1 MRATRARRTPSSI
14 CPRSAQSAV
23 VTSSTPRARSRTT
36 AGTLSVR
43 RRADSAS
50 GISCRVARWT
60 SKDSAGRRSRR
71 SWRSASCAI
80 PRTSST
86 SPSRSCSRS
95 NASPK
100 RARRTFTS
108 ASRPRRCGRRG
119 RCLHWEDR
127 RVHGDARAAF
137 ARRRRGSRAVARRK
151 DHRIGQRE
159 DRSSRRRS
167 RCGIKARKGQQN
179 RCQGR
184 RREDLRRYA
193 ALALAKGKGPYVPSA
208 DASPAAGERDRS
220 PAGSPGDPAPARAAV
235 ARADGAHAR
244 VPFRP
249 RAENALPARPDD
261 DGRDLQ
267 LARPPRNGKT
277 SIAEV
282 LATLMKGDVVL
293 PYAVEVDQQVVKV
306 YDQVYHRVAL
316 DPVVAER
323 LRFDHRW
330 VVSKRP
336 IVMTGGELT
345 LETLDLIYDETSK
358 FYEAPFQMKANGGIF
373 MVDDFGRQRVSPK
386 DLLNRWIVPLEKRV
400 DYLTLHTGKKIEIP
414 FDMLIIFSTNL
425 DPADLV
431 DEAFLRR
438 IRYKI
443 GIEAPSVEQYD
454 EIFKRIC
461 ERKQIDYR
469 AEAMSQIL
477 AHYRRKNLG
486 LRSCHP
492 RDILEQLTDTA
503 RFLGRPAQLTPDL
516 IDMACESYF
525 VSLDPSGSPQ
535 GA

>member
-1 MRATRARRTPSSI
+1 MYQAPTQVRPPASATGAQPAAPEIPLPPEPQSLEQTGLTLGFLSDLALKTLYLRGQMTMAEIASSLGLPMQNI
-14 CPRSAQSAV
+14 TERVMDFLKTERLVEIRGGAGLSSANYQFVIIDRGSEKAQEAL
-23 VTSSTPRARSRTT
+23 ARSQYVGKAPVPHQMYIQAVQRQSIANLHVTQDD
-36 AGTLSVR
+36 LVR
-43 RRADSAS
+43 AFAHM
-50 GISCRVARWT
+50 V
-60 SKDSAGRRSRR
+60 
-71 SWRSASCAI
+71 I
-80 PRTSST
+80 PRETLAQLG
-86 SPSRSCSRS
+86 P
-95 NASPK
+95 
-100 RARRTFTS
+100 
-108 ASRPRRCGRRG
+108 
-119 RCLHWEDR
+119 
-127 RVHGDARAAF
+127 
-137 ARRRRGSRAVARRK
+137 AVN
-151 DHRIGQRE
+151 
-159 DRSSRRRS
+159 S
-167 RCGIKARKGQQN
+167 
-179 RCQGR
+179 
-184 RREDLRRYA
+184 
-193 ALALAKGKGPYVPSA
+193 GKSIFLFGP
-208 DASPAAGERDRS
+208 
-220 PAGSPGDPAPARAAV
+220 PG
-235 ARADGAHAR
+235 
-244 VPFRP
+244 
-249 RAENALPARPDD
+249 
-261 DGRDLQ
+261 
-267 LARPPRNGKT
+267 NGKT

-345 LETLDLIYDETSK
+345 LETL
-358 FYEAPFQMKANGGIF
+358 
-373 MVDDFGRQRVSPK
+373 
-386 DLLNRWIVPLEKRV
+386 V

-461 ERKQIDYR
+461 TRKGIEYKT
-469 AEAMSQIL
+469 EAMSQIL
-477 AHYRRKNLG
+477 AHYRKKNLG

-492 RDILEQLTDTA
+492 RDIVEQLIDTA

-516 IDMACESYF
+516 IEMACDSYF
-525 VSLDPSGSPQ
+525 VSLDPSGNPP

>member
-1 MRATRARRTPSSI
+1 VNSGKSI
-14 CPRSAQSAV
+14 F
-23 VTSSTPRARSRTT
+23 
-36 AGTLSVR
+36 L
-43 RRADSAS
+43 
-50 GISCRVARWT
+50 
-60 SKDSAGRRSRR
+60 
-71 SWRSASCAI
+71 
-80 PRTSST
+80 
-86 SPSRSCSRS
+86 
-95 NASPK
+95 
-100 RARRTFTS
+100 F
-108 ASRPRRCGRRG
+108 
-119 RCLHWEDR
+119 
-127 RVHGDARAAF
+127 
-137 ARRRRGSRAVARRK
+137 
-151 DHRIGQRE
+151 
-159 DRSSRRRS
+159 
-167 RCGIKARKGQQN
+167 
-179 RCQGR
+179 
-184 RREDLRRYA
+184 
-193 ALALAKGKGPYVPSA
+193 GP
-208 DASPAAGERDRS
+208 
-220 PAGSPGDPAPARAAV
+220 PG
-235 ARADGAHAR
+235 
-244 VPFRP
+244 
-249 RAENALPARPDD
+249 
-261 DGRDLQ
+261 
-267 LARPPRNGKT
+267 NGKT

-461 ERKQIDYR
+461 ARKGIDYKT
-469 AEAMSQIL
+469 EAMSQIL
-477 AHYRRKNLG
+477 AHYRKKNLV
-486 LRSCHP
+486 
-492 RDILEQLTDTA
+492 EQLIDTA

-516 IDMACESYF
+516 IEMACDSYF
-525 VSLDPSGSPQ
+525 VSLDPSGNPP

>member
-1 MRATRARRTPSSI
+1 MYQAPTQIRPPAAPNAGQPATPEIPLPPEPQTLEQTGLTLGFLSDLALKTLYLRGQMTMAEIASSLGLPI
-14 CPRSAQSAV
+14 QNITERVMEFLKAERLVEIRGGAGLSSANYQFVIIDRGSEKAQEAL
-23 VTSSTPRARSRTT
+23 ARSQYVGKAPVPLQMYIQAVQRQSIANLHVTQDD
-36 AGTLSVR
+36 LVR
-43 RRADSAS
+43 AFAHM
-50 GISCRVARWT
+50 V
-60 SKDSAGRRSRR
+60 
-71 SWRSASCAI
+71 I
-80 PRTSST
+80 PRETLAQLG
-86 SPSRSCSRS
+86 P
-95 NASPK
+95 
-100 RARRTFTS
+100 
-108 ASRPRRCGRRG
+108 
-119 RCLHWEDR
+119 
-127 RVHGDARAAF
+127 
-137 ARRRRGSRAVARRK
+137 AVN
-151 DHRIGQRE
+151 
-159 DRSSRRRS
+159 S
-167 RCGIKARKGQQN
+167 
-179 RCQGR
+179 
-184 RREDLRRYA
+184 
-193 ALALAKGKGPYVPSA
+193 GKSIFLFGP
-208 DASPAAGERDRS
+208 
-220 PAGSPGDPAPARAAV
+220 PG
-235 ARADGAHAR
+235 
-244 VPFRP
+244 
-249 RAENALPARPDD
+249 
-261 DGRDLQ
+261 
-267 LARPPRNGKT
+267 NGKT

-461 ERKQIDYR
+461 TRKNIEYKT
-469 AEAMSQIL
+469 EAMSQIL
-477 AHYRRKNLG
+477 AHYRKKNLG

-492 RDILEQLTDTA
+492 RDIVEQLIDTA

-516 IDMACESYF
+516 IEMACDSYF
-525 VSLDPSGSPQ
+525 VSLDPSGNPP

>member
-1 MRATRARRTPSSI
+1 MYQTPTVTRPAPVAQGPTAPEIPLPPEPQSIDQTGLTLGFLSDLALKTLYLRGQMTLAEIASSLGLPI
-14 CPRSAQSAV
+14 ANIADRIMDFLTSERLVEIRGGTGLSSANYQFVIVDRGSEKAQEAL
-23 VTSSTPRARSRTT
+23 ARSQYVGK
-36 AGTLSVR
+36 APVPLSMYVQAVQRQSIANLHVTQDDLVR
-43 RRADSAS
+43 AFAHM
-50 GISCRVARWT
+50 V
-60 SKDSAGRRSRR
+60 
-71 SWRSASCAI
+71 I
-80 PRTSST
+80 PRETLAQLG
-86 SPSRSCSRS
+86 P
-95 NASPK
+95 
-100 RARRTFTS
+100 
-108 ASRPRRCGRRG
+108 
-119 RCLHWEDR
+119 
-127 RVHGDARAAF
+127 
-137 ARRRRGSRAVARRK
+137 AVN
-151 DHRIGQRE
+151 
-159 DRSSRRRS
+159 S
-167 RCGIKARKGQQN
+167 
-179 RCQGR
+179 
-184 RREDLRRYA
+184 
-193 ALALAKGKGPYVPSA
+193 GKSIFLFGP
-208 DASPAAGERDRS
+208 
-220 PAGSPGDPAPARAAV
+220 PG
-235 ARADGAHAR
+235 
-244 VPFRP
+244 
-249 RAENALPARPDD
+249 
-261 DGRDLQ
+261 
-267 LARPPRNGKT
+267 NGKT
-277 SIAEV
+277 TIGEV
-282 LATLMKGDVVL
+282 LASLMKGDVVL
-293 PYAVEVDQQVVKV
+293 PYAVEVDQQVIKV

-443 GIEAPSVEQYD
+443 GIEAPTVAQYE
-454 EIFKRIC
+454 EIFKRMC
-461 ERKQIDYR
+461 ARKQIEYKS
-469 AEAMSQIL
+469 EALSQIL